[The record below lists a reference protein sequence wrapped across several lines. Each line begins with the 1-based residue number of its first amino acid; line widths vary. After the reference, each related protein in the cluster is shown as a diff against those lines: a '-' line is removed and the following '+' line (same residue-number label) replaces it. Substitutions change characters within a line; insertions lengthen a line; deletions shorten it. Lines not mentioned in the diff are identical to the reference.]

1 MPRPAAGVPGKGM
14 SRRRHRTAERQPG
27 AGNSH
32 IGPYVRRDAEAS
44 QVTVPA
50 PLLRQGFLREGS
62 GPLERMPESGRPGA
76 RSQSISRPAGLRRV
90 GQTASTIVG
99 AVVFLSG
106 CGLSCRPGRR
116 PGGENRGRKRKTQG
130 GRRDGKA
137 DAGFHT
143 GRNIGR
149 AEAEGEN
156 GRHKAGGGTGKR
168 MRVFTQAGKRQA
180 ERAAS
185 RETGKGPK
193 RGWASGRIGKI
204 RPAGQ
209 MLRPIKQPCAR
220 KGEKQPA
227 GRRMRFSLYRF
238 VL

>member
-50 PLLRQGFLREGS
+50 PLLRQGFYERTPASWNECRKAGALAPAAKAFRALRGCEGS
-62 GPLERMPESGRPGA
+62 DRRLPQSWGPSFFIGMRAFMQAGAQAGRGKQREKAEDTRRAEGRESGCGFSRRPESGR
-76 RSQSISRPAGLRRV
+76 
-90 GQTASTIVG
+90 
-99 AVVFLSG
+99 LSG
-106 CGLSCRPGRR
+106 R
-116 PGGENRGRKRKTQG
+116 
-130 GRRDGKA
+130 
-137 DAGFHT
+137 
-143 GRNIGR
+143 
-149 AEAEGEN
+149 
-156 GRHKAGGGTGKR
+156 
-168 MRVFTQAGKRQA
+168 QAG
-180 ERAAS
+180 
-185 RETGKGPK
+185 ETGKGPK
-193 RGWASGRIGKI
+193 RGWEPGRIGKI

-209 MLRPIKQPCAR
+209 MLRPIRQPCAR

>member
-50 PLLRQGFLREGS
+50 PLLRQGFLREDS
-62 GPLERMPESGRPGA
+62 GILERMPESGRPGA

-116 PGGENRGRKRKTQG
+116 RGGGKGRQRNHTVPPQRGIR
-130 GRRDGKA
+130 
-137 DAGFHT
+137 T
-143 GRNIGR
+143 GRGIGR
-149 AEAEGEN
+149 AGKTEGES
-156 GRHKAGGGTGKR
+156 GRHKAGGGTGRR
-168 MRVFTQAGKRQA
+168 MRDFTQAG
-180 ERAAS
+180 
-185 RETGKGPK
+185 T
-193 RGWASGRIGKI
+193 
-204 RPAGQ
+204 
-209 MLRPIKQPCAR
+209 
-220 KGEKQPA
+220 
-227 GRRMRFSLYRF
+227 
-238 VL
+238 